1 MKSGDTGRLTAD
13 IQNETFT
20 VNSDL
25 VNNSFYIPNN
35 NLINQSQIEKI

>member
-1 MKSGDTGRLTAD
+1 VSDYRKIIKNGETGRFTAD

-25 VNNSFYIPNN
+25 VNNSI
-35 NLINQSQIEKI
+35 